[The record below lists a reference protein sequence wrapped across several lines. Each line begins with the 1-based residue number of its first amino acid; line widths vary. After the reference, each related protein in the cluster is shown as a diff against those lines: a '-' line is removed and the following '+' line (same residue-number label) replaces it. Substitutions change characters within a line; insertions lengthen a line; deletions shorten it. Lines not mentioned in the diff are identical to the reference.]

1 MNKDTVKPFSK
12 PGYFTAFV
20 FDHGINMLVRS
31 ADWYKLPPIQRY
43 LYNMAADEIR
53 MEDAKTESRTY
64 SFERFDQMR
73 LLIERCDGHEWDV
86 AFEACMT
93 FGQDD
98 HHFGVV
104 HLDLQDGKRGDL
116 LLGDDPADYAEWCPN
131 DVVMATFE
139 PASAPESGLGGR
151 DV

>member
-1 MNKDTVKPFSK
+1 MNYSDVKPIPNAGF
-12 PGYFTAFV
+12 FTAFV

-31 ADWYKLPPIQRY
+31 ADWYKVSPIRRY
-43 LYNMAADEIR
+43 LYNMAASVIR

-64 SFERFDQMR
+64 TFERFDHLRQ
-73 LLIERCDGHEWDV
+73 LLERCDGQEWDV

-93 FGQDD
+93 WGQTD

-104 HLDLQDGKRGDL
+104 HLDQRDGKRGDL

-131 DVVMATFE
+131 DVVMATF
-139 PASAPESGLGGR
+139 APSQKPDLDLGGSH
-151 DV
+151 V